1 MEEKRTSPLNI
12 VGLLLMSILFVWYMY
27 TFSPDE
33 VSENQNNE
41 VVSSEISSSKSNEN
55 LFVTEKNYNVEI
67 YNDKEEK
74 IINIE
79 NELISFD
86 VTSHGGLIQNL
97 LIKDELNYNKQPLY
111 LVNGDNN
118 KLNIIFTKKSG
129 ELIQSKFLK
138 FDSEVNNSN
147 ISSEIILRA
156 KIRSNGNIDYKYV
169 LPKDGYRFRFE
180 IRINDVDQVLDK
192 SVPIDFSW
200 EMNSLRNSKS
210 ANMKIGIHL
219 CPTRMIKINIIPFGT
234 QKVKI

>member
-1 MEEKRTSPLNI
+1 
-12 VGLLLMSILFVWYMY
+12 MSILFVWYMY

-156 KIRSNGNIDYKYV
+156 KIS
-169 LPKDGYRFRFE
+169 
-180 IRINDVDQVLDK
+180 
-192 SVPIDFSW
+192 
-200 EMNSLRNSKS
+200 
-210 ANMKIGIHL
+210 
-219 CPTRMIKINIIPFGT
+219 
-234 QKVKI
+234 